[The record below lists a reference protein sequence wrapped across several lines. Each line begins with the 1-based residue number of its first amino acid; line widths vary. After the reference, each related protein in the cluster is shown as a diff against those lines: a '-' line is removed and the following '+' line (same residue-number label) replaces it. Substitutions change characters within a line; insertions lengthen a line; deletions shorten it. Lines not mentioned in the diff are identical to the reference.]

1 MDMNKALGAIDE
13 YCEKLKD
20 LQDTGIAE
28 DRKKLH
34 LKLRALNTMVWADD
48 YSEEALLELILEIHE
63 IYKSIADKQ
72 PYVEIMKVVRYFQDF
87 TVRTWK
93 PKPSH
98 IEKLLIKLEKF
109 GK

>member
-1 MDMNKALGAIDE
+1 MNFALGAIDE
-13 YCEKLKD
+13 YCEN

-63 IYKSIADKQ
+63 IYKSIAPLAPISEQ
-72 PYVEIMKVVRYFQDF
+72 AA
-87 TVRTWK
+87 
-93 PKPSH
+93 
-98 IEKLLIKLEKF
+98 L
-109 GK
+109 

>member
-1 MDMNKALGAIDE
+1 MDMNFALEAIHD
-13 YCEKLKD
+13 YCEN

-63 IYKSIADKQ
+63 MYESIADKQ

-93 PKPSH
+93 RKPSH

>member
-13 YCEKLKD
+13 YCEK

-72 PYVEIMKVVRYFQDF
+72 PYVEIMKSVVFFQDF
-87 TVRTWK
+87 TVHTWK
-93 PKPSH
+93 PKPNH

-109 GK
+109 AK